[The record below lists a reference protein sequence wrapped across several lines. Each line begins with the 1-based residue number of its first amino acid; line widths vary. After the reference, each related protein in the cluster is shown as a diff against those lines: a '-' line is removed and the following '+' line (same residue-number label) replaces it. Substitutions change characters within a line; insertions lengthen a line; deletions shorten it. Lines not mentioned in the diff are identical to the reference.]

1 MNEPHPRD
9 RFITVFGRK
18 PVLEALS
25 DDALTIDKVL
35 LARKA
40 RGPTVDALLRVAEAR
55 GVQVRRV
62 EGAQVTRLSRNKSQ
76 DQGVVA
82 DVQATRMGALAS
94 ALPRLPARAG
104 VLLLDGLTTP
114 GNVGM
119 VLRTA
124 TAAGLDGIVLPRRG
138 CPEVSPMVIKASAGV
153 AFRAPILRCASAS
166 EGARALV
173 GAGFTLIG
181 LRGAP
186 AEPLFTAALPARA
199 AFVVGNETSGLS
211 DAVAQHVTRWM
222 GIPMASGVESLNA
235 AVASALVAYEWTRRG
250 AT

>member
-1 MNEPHPRD
+1 MNEAHPRD
-9 RFITVFGRK
+9 RYITVFGRT

-25 DDALTIDKVL
+25 DLALNIDKVL
-35 LARKA
+35 LDRKA
-40 RGPTVDALLRVAEAR
+40 RGPTVDELVRVAEAR
-55 GVQVRRV
+55 GVDLRRV

-82 DVQATRMGALAS
+82 DVQATRMGALTA
-94 ALPRLPARAG
+94 ALPALPARAG

-166 EGARALV
+166 EGARALA

-186 AEPLFTAALPARA
+186 AEPLFTAPLPQRA
-199 AFVVGNETSGLS
+199 AFVLGNETSGLT

-222 GIPMASGVESLNA
+222 GIPMAAGVESLNA
-235 AVASALVAYEWTRRG
+235 AVAGALVAYEWARRG